1 MDRSR
6 KWLEGRLL
14 QEKESFYRWLL
25 YGWACCS
32 KADSEWIWRW
42 MLLMTVYIYNENTH
56 GRQEWEEWSDKA
68 NQSTFITEETPTGG
82 NSGRKEEC
90 LLKSWKNIECYYKTH
105 THGKQEWEEKKH
117 EWAPLW
123 PWVSTWAPLLPW
135 ETMKRIVFIHIYTMM
150 HPIWHGSYSVNLT
163 VFGTERTSQCIRI
176 CKHWCHFN
184 WKYKG
189 TVYGNRHIT
198 VYRDGI
204 QRPRQL
210 IHSNQESLP

>member
-1 MDRSR
+1 
-6 KWLEGRLL
+6 
-14 QEKESFYRWLL
+14 
-25 YGWACCS
+25 
-32 KADSEWIWRW
+32 
-42 MLLMTVYIYNENTH
+42 MLFMTVYIYNENTH
-56 GRQEWEEWSDKA
+56 GRWEWEEWRDKA
-68 NQSTFITEETPTGG
+68 NQSTFITEETPMGG

-117 EWAPLW
+117 ERAPLW

-150 HPIWHGSYSVNLT
+150 HPIRHGSYSVNLT

-184 WKYKG
+184 WKYTG

-198 VYRDGI
+198 FMGSIQGWYTEAKAVDTLKWITSIWGLYMEPKHTRPTHYINWQYTLTVYGD
-204 QRPRQL
+204 QRT
-210 IHSNQESLP
+210 